1 MSGPAEDPISA
12 AAGGGT
18 APHFALSGR
27 RGEVSLWGMDHA
39 SPEPTPDSVAPRTGR
54 SFAKNLPLAL
64 IAVGAVAVAIG
75 VAVVPPDRTLGSN
88 VRLVFF
94 HGAVTWTGIVM
105 AWTAGVLGLAFL
117 LLRRPD
123 ARRVWLA
130 LSMAAL
136 FWVGSLAIS
145 FPVMIKTWGGVL
157 WNEPKLL
164 MSAEVVTVLLVAW
177 AIGLVADRPR
187 LTAALALASLLVMAV
202 LLAITP
208 GAFHPDNPIMASGD
222 VRYIGTFGLI
232 VAGLLGISGGLVL
245 TEK

>member
-1 MSGPAEDPISA
+1 MDPAS
-12 AAGGGT
+12 T
-18 APHFALSGR
+18 
-27 RGEVSLWGMDHA
+27 
-39 SPEPTPDSVAPRTGR
+39 EPTPDSATQRPRR
-54 SFAKNLPLAL
+54 SFVKSLPPTLIGAGAL
-64 IAVGAVAVAIG
+64 AVAIG
-75 VAVVPPDRTLGSN
+75 VVVVPPDRTLGSS

-136 FWVGSLAIS
+136 FWAGSLAIS
-145 FPVMIKTWGGVL
+145 FPVMTMTWGGVL

-164 MSAEVVTVLLVAW
+164 MSAEVVTVLLLAW
-177 AIGLVADRPR
+177 GVGLVAERPR
-187 LTAALALASLLVMAV
+187 LTAALALASLIVMVV

-222 VRYIGTFGLI
+222 VRYIGTFGVI

-245 TEK
+245 TGR

>member
-1 MSGPAEDPISA
+1 LIG
-12 AAGGGT
+12 AGV
-18 APHFALSGR
+18 L
-27 RGEVSLWGMDHA
+27 
-39 SPEPTPDSVAPRTGR
+39 
-54 SFAKNLPLAL
+54 
-64 IAVGAVAVAIG
+64 AVAVG
-75 VAVVPPDRTLGSN
+75 VAVVPPDRTLGSS

-123 ARRVWLA
+123 ARRVWLV

-136 FWVGSLAIS
+136 FWAGSLAIS
-145 FPVMIKTWGGVL
+145 FPVMTMTWGGVL

-164 MSAEVVTVLLVAW
+164 MSAEVVTALLLAW
-177 AIGLVADRPR
+177 GVGLVAERPR
-187 LTAALALASLLVMAV
+187 LTAALALASLIVMVV
-202 LLAITP
+202 LLTITP

-222 VRYIGTFGLI
+222 MRYIGTFGVI

-245 TEK
+245 TGR

>member
-1 MSGPAEDPISA
+1 M
-12 AAGGGT
+12 
-18 APHFALSGR
+18 APFFALSGG
-27 RGEVSLWGMDHA
+27 RGEVSLSAMDHV
-39 SPEPTPDSVAPRTGR
+39 SPEPTPGSATRRPGR
-54 SFAKNLPLAL
+54 SFLKSLPLAL
-64 IAVGAVAVAIG
+64 IGAGVLAVAIG
-75 VAVVPPDRTLGSN
+75 LAVVPPDKTLGAN

-105 AWTAGVLGLAFL
+105 AWTAGLLGLAFL
-117 LLRRPD
+117 LLRRPE
-123 ARRVWLA
+123 ARRVWMA

-177 AIGLVADRPR
+177 AVGLVADRPR
-187 LTAALALASLLVMAV
+187 LTATLALASLAVMVV
-202 LLAITP
+202 LLAVTP

-222 VRYIGTFGLI
+222 VRYVGTFGVI

-245 TEK
+245 TKR